1 MTVGKKEEQ
10 EGTAQE
16 QFDEAWDKLDAE
28 DKQGEKAEANP
39 GLSAD
44 PDPEDEKP
52 ADDATNLPGDS
63 ASLKNETEQQAESAE
78 AKALKDTKAWATKL
92 SQENAELKRLI
103 AEGATKKEVAEQ
115 EKAVEGAKANISDD
129 TLSTVFREYPELKD
143 VLTPLL
149 DTVKSLQAE
158 TETFKKDKQL
168 TAEEAEKKA
177 KQEALEHFENQIIP
191 KVTEGPDGHPDF
203 KEIIG
208 NADFFEW
215 AEKQRPGLQ
224 TAALRSNDPEDIKW
238 ALTQYKKDR
247 AMPEAANLKRQE
259 EEKRKQKLNNQMSL
273 RGGSSALSTG
283 KAKADPGDYDAAW
296 EQAEREER
304 SK

>member
-1 MTVGKKEEQ
+1 MTVDKKDEQ
-10 EGTAQE
+10 EVSRE
-16 QFDEAWDKLDAE
+16 DQFNDEWDRLEAE
-28 DKQGEKAEANP
+28 ENKGNEAKTDD
-39 GLSAD
+39 GLSNQ
-44 PDPEDEKP
+44 DPEEDETTPDAK
-52 ADDATNLPGDS
+52 ATSDDSEA
-63 ASLKNETEQQAESAE
+63 LKKETEQQAETAE

-149 DTVKSLQAE
+149 DTVKTLQAE
-158 TETFKKDKQL
+158 TETFRKDKQL
-168 TAEEAEKKA
+168 SAEEADKKA
-177 KQEALEHFENQIIP
+177 KKEALDHFENQIMP

-208 NADFFEW
+208 NADFFLW
-215 AEKQRPGLQ
+215 AEQQRPGLQ

-247 AMPEAANLKRQE
+247 AMPEAANLKKQE

-283 KAKADPGDYDAAW
+283 KAKVDPSDYDAAW
-296 EQAEREER
+296 EQAEKEDR